1 MPHLEES
8 VANGDNQPSRT
19 VGVGAMGLDSWS
31 ELEVDGE
38 AVQCLRPSRQ
48 AERFEGLASPSG
60 HILAAA
66 TADTNAVL
74 LFRRKPDGLF
84 EEAPYCRIGSGH
96 PLEYPHDVAFSGSGD
111 IELLAVA
118 QRAGS
123 IVVFKK
129 NKEDETFGPQ
139 PAFEICG
146 PRAGLAFSDGVAFV
160 PPDNEYLAACNLTL
174 GSVTFYRRVS
184 INPVVFEVTP
194 EFVLKNEEPAP
205 SGWPGILPVRQL
217 ACRGRSRQPFGV
229 DFPTPAKHAVTS
241 QNQIWSTAGYGAQG
255 SHIPP
260 SALGRLYAAD

>member
-129 NKEDETFGPQ
+129 NKEDETF
-139 PAFEICG
+139 
-146 PRAGLAFSDGVAFV
+146 V
-160 PPDNEYLAACNLTL
+160 
-174 GSVTFYRRVS
+174 
-184 INPVVFEVTP
+184 
-194 EFVLKNEEPAP
+194 
-205 SGWPGILPVRQL
+205 
-217 ACRGRSRQPFGV
+217 RSRPSKFAARAR
-229 DFPTPAKHAVTS
+229 DSRSLMASPSCRPTTSISRHA
-241 QNQIWSTAGYGAQG
+241 I
-255 SHIPP
+255 
-260 SALGRLYAAD
+260 